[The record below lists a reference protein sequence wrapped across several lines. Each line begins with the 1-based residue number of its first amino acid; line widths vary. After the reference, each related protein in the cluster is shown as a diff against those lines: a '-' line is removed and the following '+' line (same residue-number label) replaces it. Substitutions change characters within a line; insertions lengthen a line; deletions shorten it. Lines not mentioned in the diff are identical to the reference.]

1 MKNKYKAECKKGNFG
16 KNNNQIKGFYLS
28 KSMYQQKNK
37 TDLLLSIIMVTYNAE
52 AVVEKTLNSVFEQT
66 FDQYELIVI
75 DGGST
80 DNTIHVLKNYSDFIT
95 CLISEPDQGIY
106 DAMNK
111 GLVAAKGQYV
121 QFLNAGDYF
130 AGKLTLK
137 TIFNQ
142 IVGNPMLIYG
152 DINILHLDGKTQYQ
166 PADAFTLDNLQRRGT
181 GVLCHQAIFMLRER
195 APLYILRYRY
205 KAELNWYFDI
215 VEKENFTYQ
224 HCPVPVVYYSLGG
237 YGYKNFI
244 KNRLDWIFLVLHRY
258 GIKTLW
264 DSRLILFLCRN
275 SLYRYPMLKTIQPY
289 LAILVRILRKLFRR

>member
-1 MKNKYKAECKKGNFG
+1 
-16 KNNNQIKGFYLS
+16 
-28 KSMYQQKNK
+28 
-37 TDLLLSIIMVTYNAE
+37 MVTYNAE
-52 AVVEKTLNSVFEQT
+52 SVVEKTLSSILEQT
-66 FDQYELIVI
+66 FERYELIVI
-75 DGGST
+75 DGGSNDT
-80 DNTIHVLKNYSDFIT
+80 TIQVLQKYRDHIA
-95 CLISEPDQGIY
+95 CLISEPDHGIY

-130 AGKLTLK
+130 VGKLTLE

-152 DINILHLDGKTQYQ
+152 DINILHLDERTQYQ
-166 PADAFTLDNLQRRGT
+166 PADDFTLDNLQRKGT
-181 GVLCHQAIFMLRER
+181 GVLCHQAMFLLRER
-195 APLYILRYRY
+195 APLYSLRYRY